1 MRLRD
6 YTPRGYNARN
16 ILILIVPMIIFV
28 VSMTCSNYTR

>member
-16 ILILIVPMIIFV
+16 ILILIVPMI
-28 VSMTCSNYTR
+28 MTSSCR